1 MFLETDNSEEFIL
14 ANLSLTHLN
23 ETLEISF
30 NEGENIC
37 FKASPFID
45 IFFKFR
51 HNVTLGFWARCSS
64 FEW

>member
-14 ANLSLTHLN
+14 ANLSLSHLN

-30 NEGENIC
+30 NEGEKIC
-37 FKASPFID
+37 FKASSFIH
-45 IFFKFR
+45 IFFKLR
-51 HNVTLGFWARCSS
+51 HNVILGFWARCSS